1 MNSGLPNIEAGS
13 LHLLGR
19 AGLALVLTVGLLLFL
34 VATRLDFSTPSPSL
48 SVRSIQTMAPV
59 SLPAPPPPPSAETP
73 PPPPPETALPKLEL
87 SLDPIAPPVKAS
99 LAEKVELRL
108 ATAEFAPQVDAPRQ
122 EMMFSSSE
130 LDTQPRLINQP
141 SIIYPASQK
150 AQGVKEGRVTLE
162 VQISAAGR
170 VTVRRILESSHPD
183 FDEVARSFA
192 SRARFTP
199 PNKDGRAVNAVFR
212 WPLILRP

>member
-1 MNSGLPNIEAGS
+1 MSAAKPVAWPA
-13 LHLLGR
+13 R
-19 AGLALVLTVGLLLFL
+19 AVLVRVVTALFLTAGLLLFML
-34 VATRLDFSTPSPSL
+34 ATRLDFSTPSPTLSL
-48 SVRSIQTMAPV
+48 RQIETMAPV

-73 PPPPPETALPKLEL
+73 PPPPPDADLPKLDL
-87 SLDPIAPPVKAS
+87 SLDPVAPPIKAS
-99 LAEKVELRL
+99 LAEKLELRL
-108 ATAEFAPQVDAPRQ
+108 ASAEFTPQAEAPRQ
-122 EMMFSSSE
+122 EMVFSSGE
-130 LDTQPRLINQP
+130 LDTQPRLINRP
-141 SIIYPASQK
+141 SITFPASQK
-150 AQGVKEGRVTLE
+150 AQGVSEGRVTLE

-192 SRARFTP
+192 TRARFTS

>member
-1 MNSGLPNIEAGS
+1 MIAATPVGWP
-13 LHLLGR
+13 GR
-19 AGLALVLTVGLLLFL
+19 GAFVRTGMALALTAGLLLFML
-34 VATRLDFSTPSPSL
+34 ATRLDFTTPSPTLSL
-48 SVRSIQTMAPV
+48 RSLETMPPV

-73 PPPPPETALPKLEL
+73 PPPPPDPDLPKLEL
-87 SLDPIAPPVKAS
+87 SLDPVAPPIKAS

-108 ATAEFAPQVDAPRQ
+108 ASAEFAPQSEAPRQ
-122 EMMFSSSE
+122 EMVFSSSE
-130 LDTQPRLINQP
+130 LDTQPRLINRP
-141 SIIYPASQK
+141 SITFPAAQK
-150 AQGVKEGRVTLE
+150 AKGVSEGRVTLE

-192 SRARFTP
+192 SRARFTS